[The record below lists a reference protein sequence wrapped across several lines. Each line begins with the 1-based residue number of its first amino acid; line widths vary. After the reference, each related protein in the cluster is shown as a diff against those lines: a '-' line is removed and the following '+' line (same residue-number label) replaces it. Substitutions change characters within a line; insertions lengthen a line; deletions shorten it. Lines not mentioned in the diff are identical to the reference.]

1 MQTSWGSTATTSQP
15 RSARALESRP
25 LPAPALYT
33 GPMSGGERGY
43 LVKKEQLGVCVGRHQ
58 IPLSPLKFKKTGNPG
73 FGLELPFE
81 FLVGIVK
88 HASVTH
94 KGAS

>member
-1 MQTSWGSTATTSQP
+1 
-15 RSARALESRP
+15 
-25 LPAPALYT
+25 
-33 GPMSGGERGY
+33 MSGGERGY
-43 LVKKEQLGVCVGRHQ
+43 LVKKEQLSVCVGRHQ
-58 IPLSPLKFKKTGNPG
+58 SPLPPLKFQKTGNPG
-73 FGLELPFE
+73 FGFELAFE